1 MPVLHPRPLLMPD
14 PTVGGPAGPAG
25 AATSPLA
32 AVAAACGCHAPAG
45 PKDPGRGSR
54 RRRIWELSRHAHCPV
69 VGVCLPIGAV
79 RRLVD
84 KVLGGNAV
92 ASDYELHCGVN
103 TECRERGPIAESV
116 QKDLDRRY
124 AGALRQAQGLKTTE
138 ALKAWWQQ
146 QTNGRDVPGALW
158 ATLTH
163 PRCDAA
169 LEELVLQDIH
179 MIQHQ
184 NGTVDR
190 ADLARMNALLEE
202 NAVLA
207 RELGA
212 AQQRCMQQAAEHA
225 RRLDV
230 QAAELV
236 RCRAELIGRDT
247 LNAALRDDL
256 AALEAAVPS
265 LRSRDE
271 LTRQIAQQIERIQD
285 LERALLRTRHELERE
300 RHRAG
305 EALAALHAA
314 EVATSQP
321 ASIMEPVDV
330 ASEPSVPLADRSV
343 LCVGGRSASLPV
355 YRRLVEG
362 VGGRFLHHDG
372 GEEDNVARLD
382 TTLAAADLVICQ
394 TGCISHN
401 AYWRVKDHCKRT
413 GKRCLFVDNPS
424 SASLRRAL
432 AGLAPAAPQ
441 PQDEPTAR

>member
-1 MPVLHPRPLLMPD
+1 MPHLY
-14 PTVGGPAGPAG
+14 PAGQP
-25 AATSPLA
+25 PIER
-32 AVAAACGCHAPAG
+32 
-45 PKDPGRGSR
+45 RGSR

-69 VGVCLPIGAV
+69 VGVCLPIAAL

-84 KVLGGNAV
+84 KVLGGQAV
-92 ASDYELHCGVN
+92 ASGYELHCGVN
-103 TECRERGPIAESV
+103 AECSQRGPIAEAL
-116 QKDLDRRY
+116 QKELDRRY
-124 AGALRQAQGLKTTE
+124 APALRAAQTQKTGE
-138 ALKAWWQQ
+138 ALTAWWRS

-169 LEELVLQDIH
+169 LEEQVLSDIH

-190 ADLARMNALLEE
+190 ADLARLNALLEE
-202 NAVLA
+202 NEVLA

-212 AQQRCMQQAAEHA
+212 AQQRCTQQATEHA
-225 RRLDV
+225 RRSDALNA
-230 QAAELV
+230 QLV
-236 RCRAELIGRDT
+236 RARAELLGRDT
-247 LNAALRDDL
+247 LIAALQEDQ

-271 LTRQIAQQIERIQD
+271 LTRQVAQQIERIQD
-285 LERALLRTRHELERE
+285 LERALLKSRHEAERE
-300 RHRAG
+300 RHRAS
-305 EALAALHAA
+305 ESLAALHAM
-314 EVATSQP
+314 Q
-321 ASIMEPVDV
+321 
-330 ASEPSVPLADRSV
+330 ADRSALPVPEPNIEEKAPPVLTDRAV
-343 LCVGGRSASLPV
+343 LCVGGRAASLPV
-355 YRRLVEG
+355 YRRLIES

-372 GEEDNVARLD
+372 GEEDKVARLD
-382 TTLAAADLVICQ
+382 TTLDSADLVICQ

-432 AGLAPAAPQ
+432 VELTPAK
-441 PQDEPTAR
+441 EST

>member
-1 MPVLHPRPLLMPD
+1 MPHLTPRPPADSSPTPSLLA
-14 PTVGGPAGPAG
+14 PAPPRAD
-25 AATSPLA
+25 TSPLA
-32 AVAAACGCHAPAG
+32 RAAAACGCHTP
-45 PKDPGRGSR
+45 PPLPDDMRGSR
-54 RRRIWELSRHAHCPV
+54 RRRLWELSRHAHCPV
-69 VGVCLPIGAV
+69 VGVCLPIAVV

-84 KVLGGNAV
+84 KVVGGKAV

-116 QKDLDRRY
+116 QKELDRRY
-124 AGALRQAQGLKTTE
+124 AGALRLAQAHKSTD
-138 ALKAWWQQ
+138 ALKAWWQA
-146 QTNGRDVPGALW
+146 QTAGRDVPGALW

-169 LEELVLQDIH
+169 LEELVLSDIH

-184 NGTVDR
+184 NGTADR
-190 ADLARMNALLEE
+190 ADLARLNALLEE
-202 NAVLA
+202 NGVLA

-212 AQQRCMQQAAEHA
+212 AQQRCVQQAADHA
-225 RRLDV
+225 RRSDALN
-230 QAAELV
+230 AELV
-236 RCRAELIGRDT
+236 RARADLLGRDT
-247 LNAALRDDL
+247 LLAALQEDL

-271 LTRQIAQQIERIQD
+271 LTRQVAHQIERIQD

-305 EALAALHAA
+305 EAMAALHAQA
-314 EVATSQP
+314 SNAAAP
-321 ASIMEPVDV
+321 AAEPV
-330 ASEPSVPLADRSV
+330 SEVPVTLCDRSV
-343 LCVGGRSASLPV
+343 LCVGGRAASLPV

-372 GEEDNVARLD
+372 GDEDNVTRLD

-432 AGLAPAAPQ
+432 AELVPAAPASK
-441 PQDEPTAR
+441 DEAAAR